1 MGHVRVQQ
9 SISLDGFA
17 AGLGT
22 SHEHPLGVRGERLH
36 EWLGDDH
43 PVNAAA
49 GAATFEGV
57 GAVVVG
63 RTMLEVGLAFWDA
76 DTFDRLPVF
85 VPTHRGGDPV
95 VVPGGSTFALVTAA
109 HDEAVTSDASCA
121 AGADAAVVAAVRSAQ
136 DAAGELDVVILGG
149 PSTARQAIAAGL
161 VEELRL
167 QVAHTLL
174 GEGERLFDGQD
185 AVLADFRRIAE
196 GHAPGVTHVTL
207 VRG

>member
-17 AGLGT
+17 AGPDT
-22 SHEHPLGVRGERLH
+22 SHEHPLGVRGEQLH

-49 GAATFEGV
+49 GAATFEGI

-63 RTMLEVGLAFWDA
+63 RTMLEVGLALWDA

-85 VPTHRGGDPV
+85 VPRHRSGDPV
-95 VVPGGSTFALVTAA
+95 VVPGGSPFTFVTA
-109 HDEAVTSDASCA
+109 DASSPER
-121 AGADAAVVAAVRSAQ
+121 ADAAVLAAVRAAQ
-136 DAAGELDVVILGG
+136 DAAGERDVVVLGG

-174 GEGERLFDGQD
+174 GEGERLFDWQD
-185 AVLADFRRIAE
+185 AALAGFRRVAE
-196 GHAPGVTHVTL
+196 AHAPGVTHVTL
-207 VRG
+207 LRR

>member
-9 SISLDGFA
+9 SISIDGFA

-36 EWLGDDH
+36 DWLGDDH
-43 PVNAAA
+43 PVNAAVA
-49 GAATFEGV
+49 AATFEGV
-57 GAVVVG
+57 GAAVVG
-63 RTMLEVGLAFWDA
+63 RTMLEVGLAFWEA
-76 DTFDRLPVF
+76 DTFDGLPVF

-95 VVPGGSTFALVTAA
+95 VVPDGSTFTLVTA
-109 HDEAVTSDASCA
+109 DSYDAA
-121 AGADAAVVAAVRSAQ
+121 ARGDAAVLAAVRSAQ
-136 DAAGELDVVILGG
+136 EAAGELDVVIFGG

-161 VEELRL
+161 VDELRL

-185 AVLADFRRIAE
+185 PALAGFVRVGE
-196 GHAPGVTHVTL
+196 VHAPGVTHVTL